1 MVLPVSVRC
10 SVCGDVNSGI
20 TFLCQSCNNLVLP
33 DIPDVLDALLPNSL
47 FNQRYQIAE
56 QVGSGGFAAVYKAVD
71 TQMGNRQVA
80 IKEINLS
87 KLDLQAALDA
97 TDTFYREFSFLSRL
111 THINLP
117 RIYGAYRNSKHFYL
131 IMNFI
136 VGETLEA
143 YQNRLL
149 MQKTPLP
156 LSEVLSIGLQL
167 CAVLEYL
174 HAQEPPII
182 FRDLKPANIMRT
194 PQGRLFLIDF
204 GIARHFRPGQARDTI
219 ALGSLGY
226 AAPEQYGKTQ
236 TTPLADIYSL
246 GAVLHQLLSGNDP
259 SEAPFRFAPLSI
271 DSLSSL
277 SRLGALIA
285 QMVEM
290 EMDKRPTSITLI
302 RQELQYIA
310 NVWKAAML
318 NFWRPGPEHTTS
330 QVIGRNSYASG
341 YGGLNQQKN

>member
-1 MVLPVSVRC
+1 L
-10 SVCGDVNSGI
+10 NSGI
-20 TFLCQSCNNLVLP
+20 AFLCQSCNHLLLA
-33 DIPDVLDALLPNSL
+33 DIPDVLEPLLPNSL
-47 FNQRYQIAE
+47 FHQRYQIVE
-56 QVGSGGFAAVYKAVD
+56 QVGSGGFASVYKAMD
-71 TQMGNRQVA
+71 THMENRLVA
-80 IKEINLS
+80 IKEVNLS
-87 KLDLQAALDA
+87 KLDQQTAVDA
-97 TDTFYREFSFLSRL
+97 TDSFYREVSFLSCL
-111 THINLP
+111 THTNLP
-117 RIYGAYRNSKHFYL
+117 RIYGACRDSEHFYL

-136 VGETLEA
+136 AGETLEA

-156 LSEVLSIGLQL
+156 LSEVLSIGIQL

-174 HAQEPPII
+174 HAQEPSIV

-194 PQGRLFLIDF
+194 PQGRLCLIDF
-204 GIARHFRPGQARDTI
+204 GIARHFKPGQTRDTI

-226 AAPEQYGKTQ
+226 AAPEQYGKAQ

-277 SRLGALIA
+277 SRLGPLIA

-290 EMDKRPTSITLI
+290 EMNKRPTSITLI

-310 NVWKAAML
+310 NIWKAAML
-318 NFWRPGPEHTTS
+318 NFWRPGPEHTRS
-330 QVIGRNSYASG
+330 QVIGMNSYASG